1 MRPDL
6 DEYEEL
12 NPESGE
18 PRSRAM
24 SWLVL
29 GVAVVG
35 FGALAYYAYQSG
47 SQSVADGQMLVVNA
61 EEGPIKEAPA
71 DAGGEQFPHK
81 DKTIYDAL
89 SPYRTDQKV
98 ETLLPQAEEPVIP
111 EPAIGDEAAEKAP
124 ATTSYVNDGKVATSE
139 DDETDEDHTSA
150 APVAKPVEKT
160 EVKPTEPAPVAKP
173 VTPTP
178 VAKTEP
184 TKLETVEV
192 KEAPVAPKPTPVAAP
207 KPTPAPKPVVKPEP
221 KPVAQPAQSPAASGG
236 DYKIQLGAL
245 SSEAEARTLWSKVTT
260 KNGDVVKGNPVIVKA
275 DVNGKTYYRL
285 RASGFSSAAAAKA
298 ACATLSGRGQACM
311 PAGK

>member
-61 EEGPIKEAPA
+61 EEGPIKEVPA
-71 DAGGEQFPHK
+71 EAGGEQFPHK

-98 ETLLPQAEEPVIP
+98 EALLPQAEKPVIP
-111 EPAIGDEAAEKAP
+111 EPAVGAEAATKAP
-124 ATTSYVNDGKVATSE
+124 STTSYVNEAKVATSE
-139 DDETDEDHTSA
+139 EGESVVEAPA
-150 APVAKPVEKT
+150 AAVVATKQVDKALAVPTTKPPVPMPVEK
-160 EVKPTEPAPVAKP
+160 PAPA
-173 VTPTP
+173 
-178 VAKTEP
+178 
-184 TKLETVEV
+184 KLETVEV
-192 KEAPVAPKPTPVAAP
+192 KETPVATKVTAVAAP
-207 KPTPAPKPVVKPEP
+207 KPAPKPPESKPAVKAAPA
-221 KPVAQPAQSPAASGG
+221 PVASSGN
-236 DYKIQLGAL
+236 YKIQLGAL
-245 SSEAEARTLWSKVTT
+245 GSEAEARSLWSKITA
-260 KNGDVVKGNPVIVKA
+260 KNGDVVKGSPLIVKA
-275 DVNGKTYYRL
+275 EVNGKTYYRL
-285 RASGFSSAAAAKA
+285 RASGFATADAAKK
-298 ACATLSGRGQACM
+298 ACATLTGRGQACI

>member
-61 EEGPIKEAPA
+61 EEGAIKETPA

-98 ETLLPQAEEPVIP
+98 ETLLPTAEEPVIP
-111 EPAIGDEAAEKAP
+111 EPAVGVDTPVEKQKAEAA
-124 ATTSYVNDGKVATSE
+124 TSYVNNAKVAATEEAESK
-139 DDETDEDHTSA
+139 TA
-150 APVAKPVEKT
+150 AVSTTAAT
-160 EVKPTEPAPVAKP
+160 PA
-173 VTPTP
+173 
-178 VAKTEP
+178 AKTESAP
-184 TKLETVEV
+184 APAAKSAETAAPAKLETVEV
-192 KEAPVAPKPTPVAAP
+192 NDSTVATKTVAKTVETPKLVAEAPKAAP
-207 KPTPAPKPVVKPEP
+207 KPAPAPAAKP
-221 KPVAQPAQSPAASGG
+221 APAPAAASSG

-245 SSEAEARTLWSKVTT
+245 GSEAEARTLWGKITA
-260 KNGDVVKGNPVIVKA
+260 KHGDVVKGSPIIVKA

-285 RASGFSSAAAAKA
+285 RASGFSSADAAKK

>member
-71 DAGGEQFPHK
+71 EAGGEQFPHK

-89 SPYRTDQKV
+89 SPYRTDQQKV

-111 EPAIGDEAAEKAP
+111 EPAVGAEAPKES

-139 DDETDEDHTSA
+139 DDEADGETTAA
-150 APVAKPVEKT
+150 APTPAPAAKPVEKT
-160 EVKPTEPAPVAKP
+160 EPAKP
-173 VTPTP
+173 VEA
-178 VAKTEP
+178 AKP
-184 TKLETVEV
+184 AAPAKLETVEV
-192 KEAPVAPKPTPVAAP
+192 TDSNVAAKPVAKPVEAPKPVAKVEPKPVAKPAAAPAP
-207 KPTPAPKPVVKPEP
+207 KPTPAT
-221 KPVAQPAQSPAASGG
+221 APAASGG
-236 DYKIQLGAL
+236 SYKIQLGAL
-245 SSEAEARTLWSKVTT
+245 SSDAEARALWSKITA
-260 KNGDVVKGNPVIVKA
+260 KHGDVVKGSPVIVKA
-275 DVNGKTYYRL
+275 EVNGKTYYRL
-285 RASGFSSAAAAKA
+285 RASGFASADAAKK

-311 PAGK
+311 FAGK

>member
-47 SQSVADGQMLVVNA
+47 SQSVADGQMLVVDA
-61 EEGPIKEAPA
+61 EDGPIKEAPA
-71 DAGGEQFPHK
+71 NAGGEQFPHK

-98 ETLLPQAEEPVIP
+98 ETLLPAAEEPVIP
-111 EPAIGDEAAEKAP
+111 EPAVGAEVPAEKEKSTA
-124 ATTSYVNDGKVATSE
+124 ATTSYVNDNNKVAASE
-139 DDETDEDHTSA
+139 DDEGDA
-150 APVAKPVEKT
+150 
-160 EVKPTEPAPVAKP
+160 
-173 VTPTP
+173 TP

-184 TKLETVEV
+184 APAAKPVEPAKPAAPAKLETVEV
-192 KEAPVAPKPTPVAAP
+192 NDSSVATKPVAKPVETPKPVAKPVEAPKPVAKPA
-207 KPTPAPKPVVKPEP
+207 PTPAPKP
-221 KPVAQPAQSPAASGG
+221 APAPAAASGG

-245 SSEAEARTLWSKVTT
+245 SSEAEARTLWSKITA
-260 KNGDVVKGNPVIVKA
+260 KHGDVVKGSPIIVKA
-275 DVNGKTYYRL
+275 EVNGKTYYRL
-285 RASGFSSAAAAKA
+285 RASGFASADAAKK